1 MKYPMQIKKVCFDSN
16 FSNFSNFLSK
26 YRAAVCE
33 FIDYLYEYRSDM
45 RDDINAIEK
54 MRLIRKKQS
63 PLKPREYYKDKLEYD
78 ELNKAFMKELE
89 SLTFENLI
97 TSKAKELGLYKND
110 TIEIRDNLDISLH
123 LSYYIK
129 PSEAETI
136 VKAKDKYLTF
146 RKDTDFCN
154 FYTGSLFHD
163 LDLALIEFFGAFTDV
178 SDMERALSQPQPQP
192 ISQPQPEADPAKDIT
207 NHFDRAPIKEVIEH
221 FKDLEKYMGNG
232 EFIEWIKLAFDL
244 RQLPEQKF
252 TLNRQFL
259 KKDIRH
265 IFHSY
270 WKRYGKKG
278 NKSEYVKL
286 LSDYFNDFDFKN
298 TMNNFHK

>member
-1 MKYPMQIKKVCFDSN
+1 MEKINTDNEYEIARRLKE
-16 FSNFSNFLSK
+16 

-45 RDDINAIEK
+45 RDDIKTIEE
-54 MRLIRKKQS
+54 MILIRKKQS
-63 PLKPREYYKDKLEYD
+63 TLKPREYYEDKRKYDECEKAFTDKLD
-78 ELNKAFMKELE
+78 

-97 TSKAKELGLYKND
+97 TSEAKKLGLYKNS
-110 TIEIRDNLDISLH
+110 TIEIRNNLNVTAH
-123 LSYYIK
+123 LLSDIK
-129 PSEAETI
+129 PSEAEKI
-136 VKAKDKYLTF
+136 VEAKDKYLTF

-154 FYTGSLFHD
+154 FLTGSLFHD

-178 SDMERALSQPQPQP
+178 SDMERTLSKPQPQPQP
-192 ISQPQPEADPAKDIT
+192 QPQPKADPAKDIT
-207 NHFDRAPIKEVIEH
+207 NHFDRAPIGEVIEH

-232 EFIEWIKLAFDL
+232 EFIEWIKLAFEL
-244 RQLPEQKF
+244 RQIPKPEQKF
-252 TLNRQFL
+252 SLNGQFL

-270 WKRYGKKG
+270 WKKKGIKG

-286 LSDYFNDFDFKN
+286 LSDYFKDFEFDN

>member
-1 MKYPMQIKKVCFDSN
+1 MEKINTDNEYEIARRLKE
-16 FSNFSNFLSK
+16 

-45 RDDINAIEK
+45 RDDIKTIEE
-54 MRLIRKKQS
+54 MILIRKKQS
-63 PLKPREYYKDKLEYD
+63 SLKPREYYEDKRKYDECEKAFTDKLD
-78 ELNKAFMKELE
+78 

-97 TSKAKELGLYKND
+97 TSEAKELGLYKND
-110 TIEIRDNLDISLH
+110 TIEIRNNLNVTAH
-123 LSYYIK
+123 LLSDIK
-129 PSEAETI
+129 PGEAEKI
-136 VKAKDKYLTF
+136 VEAKDKYLTF

-154 FYTGSLFHD
+154 FLTGSLFHD

-178 SDMERALSQPQPQP
+178 SDMERALSKPQPQPQP
-192 ISQPQPEADPAKDIT
+192 QPQPKADPAKDIT

-232 EFIEWIKLAFDL
+232 EFIEWIKLAFEL
-244 RQLPEQKF
+244 KQLPEQKF
-252 TLNRQFL
+252 SLDRQFQ
-259 KKDIRH
+259 KSKIRN

>member
-1 MKYPMQIKKVCFDSN
+1 MSRIG
-16 FSNFSNFLSK
+16 
-26 YRAAVCE
+26 E
-33 FIDYLYEYRSDM
+33 
-45 RDDINAIEK
+45 
-54 MRLIRKKQS
+54 KQS

-78 ELNKAFMKELE
+78 ELNKAFMEKLNELDE
-89 SLTFENLI
+89 LSYSTLI
-97 TSKAKELGLYKND
+97 ILKAKELGLYKNS
-110 TIEIRDNLDISLH
+110 TIEIRNNLNVTAH
-123 LSYYIK
+123 LLSDIK
-129 PSEAETI
+129 PGEAEKI

-232 EFIEWIKLAFDL
+232 EFIEWIKLAFELAVTGTKIYTD
-244 RQLPEQKF
+244 
-252 TLNRQFL
+252 RQF

-286 LSDYFNDFDFKN
+286 LSDYFNDFDLKIP
-298 TMNNFHK
+298 

>member
-1 MKYPMQIKKVCFDSN
+1 MEKINTDNEYEIARRLKE
-16 FSNFSNFLSK
+16 
-26 YRAAVCE
+26 YRAAVLE
-33 FIDYLYEYRSDM
+33 FIDYLYDNRSLM
-45 RDDINAIEK
+45 RDDIKTIEE
-54 MRLIRKKQS
+54 MSRIREKQS
-63 PLKPREYYKDKLEYD
+63 PLKPREYYKDKLKYD
-78 ELNKAFMKELE
+78 ELNKAFMEKLNELDE
-89 SLTFENLI
+89 LSYSTLI
-97 TSKAKELGLYKND
+97 ILKAKELGLYKNS
-110 TIEIRDNLDISLH
+110 TIEIRNNLDVTAH
-123 LSYYIK
+123 LLSDIK
-129 PSEAETI
+129 PGEAEKI

-178 SDMERALSQPQPQP
+178 SDMERALLKPQPQPQP
-192 ISQPQPEADPAKDIT
+192 QPQPEADPAKDIT
-207 NHFDRAPIKEVIEH
+207 NHFDKTPIGNVIEH
-221 FKDLEKYMGNG
+221 FKELEKYMGNG
-232 EFIEWIKLAFDL
+232 EFIKWIKLAFDL

-286 LSDYFNDFDFKN
+286 LSDYFAGFEPNN
-298 TMNNFHK
+298 TLNNFHK

>member
-1 MKYPMQIKKVCFDSN
+1 MEKINTDNEYEIARRLKE
-16 FSNFSNFLSK
+16 

-45 RDDINAIEK
+45 RDDIKTIEE
-54 MRLIRKKQS
+54 MILIRKKQS
-63 PLKPREYYKDKLEYD
+63 TLKPKEYYKDKLEYY
-78 ELNKAFMKELE
+78 ELNKAFMEKLNELDE
-89 SLTFENLI
+89 LSYSTLI
-97 TSKAKELGLYKND
+97 ILKAKELGLYKND
-110 TIEIRDNLDISLH
+110 TIEIRNNLNVTAH
-123 LSYYIK
+123 LLSDIK
-129 PSEAETI
+129 PNEVEKI
-136 VKAKDKYLTF
+136 VEAKDKYLTF
-146 RKDTDFCN
+146 RKDTDFCD
-154 FYTGSLFHD
+154 FYTGSLFID

-232 EFIEWIKLAFDL
+232 EFIEWIKLAFEL
-244 RQLPEQKF
+244 KQLPEQKF
-252 TLNRQFL
+252 SLDRQFQ
-259 KKDIRH
+259 KSKIRN

-278 NKSEYVKL
+278 NRSKYVKL

>member
-1 MKYPMQIKKVCFDSN
+1 MEKINTDNEYEIARRLKE
-16 FSNFSNFLSK
+16 

-45 RDDINAIEK
+45 RDDIKTIEE
-54 MRLIRKKQS
+54 MILIRKKQS
-63 PLKPREYYKDKLEYD
+63 SLKPREYYEDKRKYDECEKAFTDKLD
-78 ELNKAFMKELE
+78 

-97 TSKAKELGLYKND
+97 TSEAKELGLYKND
-110 TIEIRDNLDISLH
+110 TIEIRNNLNVTAH
-123 LSYYIK
+123 LLSDIK
-129 PSEAETI
+129 PSEAEKI
-136 VKAKDKYLTF
+136 VEAKDKYLTF

-154 FYTGSLFHD
+154 FLTGSLFHD

-178 SDMERALSQPQPQP
+178 SDMERALSKPQPQPQP
-192 ISQPQPEADPAKDIT
+192 QPQPEADPAKDIT

-232 EFIEWIKLAFDL
+232 EFIEWIKLAFEL
-244 RQLPEQKF
+244 KQLPEQKF
-252 TLNRQFL
+252 SLDRQFQ
-259 KKDIRH
+259 KSKIRN